1 MEKTTA
7 RSDLQALTNRG
18 NAVSGFKI
26 FDVPKSLT
34 AGMLRSVNIQGKGGQ
49 RRLIVLGWSKAP
61 GPPVGGE
68 VPRHFCACRFC
79 VCLLRA
85 KKTFPLPVR
94 SEERTP
100 AATGK
105 GSKGNQK
112 VESGLTETFALLRE
126 VKPREFFLWR
136 HT

>member
-1 MEKTTA
+1 
-7 RSDLQALTNRG
+7 
-18 NAVSGFKI
+18 
-26 FDVPKSLT
+26 
-34 AGMLRSVNIQGKGGQ
+34 MLRSVNIQSKGGQ

-68 VPRHFCACRFC
+68 VPAIFVPAAFASVSFGH
-79 VCLLRA
+79 
-85 KKTFPLPVR
+85 KKSPFPPPVR

-105 GSKGNQK
+105 GSKSKQT

-126 VKPREFFLWR
+126 VKTREFFLWR